1 MKVFKY
7 IGDASLDYRGIM
19 KRHSDL
25 QIGNLVIPRD
35 SLVIAEQTHSRLV
48 HNCLPED
55 GGAGFAEHPQIKE
68 ADGLISNIPGQFLLI
83 RTADCSPI
91 LLWDEER
98 LVVCA
103 LHSGREGTRKNIS
116 GQAIHQLVHDYGCR
130 PENLKAIIGPG
141 ICEQHYE
148 VSPRIYEEF
157 LSSLEE
163 KGIKAVSNSFRRLA
177 IQATI
182 RMQLLQAG
190 LKDDDIKCYPTC
202 TYESPEHF
210 SFRRDGTHNRQ
221 INVIGIVL

>member
-25 QIGNLVIPRD
+25 QIGNLIIPRD
-35 SLVIAEQTHSRLV
+35 SLVIAEQTHSKLV

-55 GGAGFAEHPQIKE
+55 GGSGFAEHPQIKE
-68 ADGLISNIPGQFLLI
+68 ADGLITNIPGQFLLI

-91 LLWDEER
+91 LIWDETQM
-98 LVVCA
+98 VVCA
-103 LHSGREGTRKNIS
+103 LHSGREGTRRNIAE
-116 GQAIHQLVHDYGCR
+116 QAIHQLIHDYSCKV
-130 PENLKAIIGPG
+130 ENLKAVIGPG
-141 ICEQHYE
+141 ICEDHYE
-148 VSPRIYEEF
+148 VSPGIYEDFITSMER
-157 LSSLEE
+157 E
-163 KGIKAVSNSFRRLA
+163 GNQPVSGSYRHLA

-182 RMQLLQAG
+182 RMQLLKAGIQATE
-190 LKDDDIKCYPTC
+190 IEYRTVC
-202 TYESPEHF
+202 TYESPVHF